1 MSMINAYLLRIY
13 AFQRNYG
20 CPVRSHQWVLRY
32 GATNSRTVT
41 LRQELKKSGT
51 EPPEG
56 RVGIPV
62 PNIGRAA
69 TSGTLQDQR
78 AHRQVLEKVL

>member
-1 MSMINAYLLRIY
+1 M
-13 AFQRNYG
+13 
-20 CPVRSHQWVLRY
+20 LRY
-32 GATNSRTVT
+32 GATNSWTVT

-56 RVGIPV
+56 RAGIPV

-69 TSGTLQDQR
+69 TSGGIRQDQR
-78 AHRQVLEKVL
+78 AHRQVLEMVR